1 MTIQELKQLIQAIP
15 DWKTITPV
23 QLLTLLEEK
32 NVQYVDLKMYRLTE
46 IAKFIGGDNMPA
58 FLTLVK
64 QAGYE
69 WMITEAAS
77 GVQLGDP
84 SINTRLRTLNH
95 PVAIAL
101 ANHTN
106 RMISVLEQNNI
117 TTTPEEVGEV
127 QAAMLLGLYKQTKT
141 DYAQDYTQAYLEA
154 MTIWDGTPETEPRF

>member
-1 MTIQELKQLIQAIP
+1 MTIQELIQAIP
-15 DWKTITPV
+15 SWQTLTPV
-23 QLLTLLEEK
+23 QLRTVLEEK
-32 NVQYVDLKMYRLTE
+32 NIQYLDLKMYRLTE

-84 SINTRLRTLNH
+84 SINTRLRALNH

-106 RMISVLEQNNI
+106 RMISVLEQNHI

-127 QAAMLLGLYKQTKT
+127 QAKLLLELYKISKI
-141 DYAQDYTQAYLEA
+141 DEKQDQVQAYREA
-154 MTIWDGTPETEPRF
+154 MTIWDGNPAIEPEF

>member
-1 MTIQELKQLIQAIP
+1 MTIQQLIQAIP
-15 DWKTITPV
+15 SWQTLTPV
-23 QLLTLLEEK
+23 QLHTVLEEK
-32 NVQYVDLKMYRLTE
+32 NVQYLDLKMYRLTE

-84 SINTRLRTLNH
+84 SINTRLRALNH

-117 TTTPEEVGEV
+117 TTTPEEVGEA
-127 QAAMLLGLYKQTKT
+127 QAKLLLEIYKQTKT
-141 DYAQDYTQAYLEA
+141 DYAQDYTQAYREA
-154 MTIWDGTPETEPRF
+154 MNVWDGNPETEPEF

>member
-1 MTIQELKQLIQAIP
+1 MTIQELIQAIP
-15 DWKTITPV
+15 NWQTITPV

-84 SINTRLRTLNH
+84 SINTRLRALNH

-101 ANHTN
+101 ANHTK

-117 TTTPEEVGEV
+117 ATTLEGVA
-127 QAAMLLGLYKQTKT
+127 QAQAELLLELYKTVKI
-141 DYAQDYTQAYLEA
+141 DEKQDQLQAYREA
-154 MTIWDGTPETEPRF
+154 MAVWDGNPATKPEF

>member
-1 MTIQELKQLIQAIP
+1 MTPQELKQLIQAIP
-15 DWKTITPV
+15 DWQTLTPV
-23 QLLTLLEEK
+23 QLHTVLEEK
-32 NVQYVDLKMYRLTE
+32 NVQYLDLKMYRLTE
-46 IAKFIGGDNMPA
+46 IAKFIGGDSMPA

-84 SINTRLRTLNH
+84 SINTRLRALNH

-106 RMISVLEQNNI
+106 RMISILEQNNI

-127 QAAMLLGLYKQTKT
+127 QAAMLLELYKQTKI
-141 DYAQDYTQAYLEA
+141 DEKQDRLQAYREA
-154 MTIWDGTPETEPRF
+154 MNVWDGNPETEPRF